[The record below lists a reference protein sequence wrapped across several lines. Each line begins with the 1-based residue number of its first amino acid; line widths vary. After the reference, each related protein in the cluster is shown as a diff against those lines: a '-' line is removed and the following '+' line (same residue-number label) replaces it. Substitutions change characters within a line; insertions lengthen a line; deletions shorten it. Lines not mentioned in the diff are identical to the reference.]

1 MSTATDVVLAIAAFG
16 FLYRLLRG
24 PSLADRTIAMN
35 GLVVVL
41 MGVIATEAVHL
52 ATGAFLPTLVALA
65 LVAPV
70 GNGMV
75 ARYIERRAE

>member
-1 MSTATDVVLAIAAFG
+1 MNLATNIVLGMAAFG
-16 FLYRLLRG
+16 FVYRLVRG
-24 PSLADRTIAMN
+24 PSLADRTVAMN

-41 MGVIATEAVHL
+41 MAVVATQAVRLH
-52 ATGAFLPTLVALA
+52 TGAFLPMLVALA

>member
-1 MSTATDVVLAIAAFG
+1 MNLATDVILAVAAFG
-16 FLYRLLRG
+16 FVYRLLRG
-24 PSLADRTIAMN
+24 PSLADRVVAMN

-41 MGVIATEAVHL
+41 MGVIAAEFVH
-52 ATGAFLPTLVALA
+52 TRSGAFLPTLVALA